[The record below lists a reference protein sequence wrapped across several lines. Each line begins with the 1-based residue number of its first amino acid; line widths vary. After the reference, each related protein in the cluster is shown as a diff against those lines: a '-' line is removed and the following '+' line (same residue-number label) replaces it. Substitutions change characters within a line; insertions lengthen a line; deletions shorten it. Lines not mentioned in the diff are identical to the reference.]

1 MKQLKLMVLTL
12 TLLMGTMFT
21 SCMDSGESGPQ
32 QWAGVVKVNDRIGYV
47 TFTDAAGTELIPT
60 NTIPVTLNARM
71 AYIYCQVDEG
81 QDLSTNPKSIKI
93 TLLAD
98 PTGIDAT
105 AIATPKVESSDV
117 TTNAPVGSLSFASGY
132 STVAPFQFSENTI
145 VLPVL
150 YRVKNVTT
158 TEDIKNELAKHT
170 FTLVCYTD
178 DIKSGDTIL
187 KLYLRY
193 KVEDEPAAI
202 AERAT
207 RTSSFKAYEISQIL
221 REYTLKSGQTKPAK
235 ITIVAQQN
243 EYNNKLEDTSTI
255 EKVYEI
261 EYKTAE

>member
-32 QWAGVVKVNDRIGYV
+32 QWAGVVKVNDRMGYV

-105 AIATPKVESSDV
+105 AITTPKVGESGDV
-117 TTNAPVGSLSFASGY
+117 TTNGPVGSLSFASIFNCG
-132 STVAPFQFSENTI
+132 P
-145 VLPVL
+145 
-150 YRVKNVTT
+150 
-158 TEDIKNELAKHT
+158 
-170 FTLVCYTD
+170 
-178 DIKSGDTIL
+178 
-187 KLYLRY
+187 
-193 KVEDEPAAI
+193 
-202 AERAT
+202 
-207 RTSSFKAYEISQIL
+207 IS
-221 REYTLKSGQTKPAK
+221 
-235 ITIVAQQN
+235 V
-243 EYNNKLEDTSTI
+243 
-255 EKVYEI
+255 
-261 EYKTAE
+261 

>member
-32 QWAGVVKVNDRIGYV
+32 QWAGVVKVNDRMGYV

-105 AIATPKVESSDV
+105 AIP
-117 TTNAPVGSLSFASGY
+117 
-132 STVAPFQFSENTI
+132 
-145 VLPVL
+145 
-150 YRVKNVTT
+150 
-158 TEDIKNELAKHT
+158 
-170 FTLVCYTD
+170 
-178 DIKSGDTIL
+178 
-187 KLYLRY
+187 LR
-193 KVEDEPAAI
+193 K
-202 AERAT
+202 
-207 RTSSFKAYEISQIL
+207 
-221 REYTLKSGQTKPAK
+221 
-235 ITIVAQQN
+235 
-243 EYNNKLEDTSTI
+243 
-255 EKVYEI
+255 
-261 EYKTAE
+261 